1 MIDVHPSAVVDK
13 TVKLGDDVRIGPNC
27 VVQQGTTVG
36 DGTIIEANVVI
47 GPEVTIGRNNRFHS
61 TSVIGDKPQIMA
73 MDRDAPVGRLTIG
86 HGNTIAKKII
96 VPIIGSVLGSLD
108 HWRKTAK

>member
-13 TVKLGDDVRIGPNC
+13 TVELGDDVRIGPNC

-47 GPEVTIGRNNRFHS
+47 GPEVTIGKNNRF
-61 TSVIGDKPQIMA
+61 V
-73 MDRDAPVGRLTIG
+73 
-86 HGNTIAKKII
+86 NIADIR
-96 VPIIGSVLGSLD
+96 VWMGS
-108 HWRKTAK
+108 